1 MNYSKTPI
9 LWEDLQMAGS
19 ETSVQGSLFNKVAS
33 LTAWRP
39 LTVSK
44 EDWGTGIS
52 LWILWNLSENFFAEH
67 LETTSYLIFFLLF
80 ADQGSL
86 QPKIV
91 YLVEQ
96 CKIMRRNSQTCPIW
110 CSYENQGKTLLSTCG
125 YTCTNFSSGSKRK
138 KENWKTS

>member
-1 MNYSKTPI
+1 
-9 LWEDLQMAGS
+9 MAGS

-44 EDWGTGIS
+44 EDWGTSIS
-52 LWILWNLSENFFAEH
+52 LWILWNLSENSFAEH
-67 LETTSYLIFFLLF
+67 LATTSYLIFFLLF

-96 CKIMRRNSQTCPIW
+96 C
-110 CSYENQGKTLLSTCG
+110 
-125 YTCTNFSSGSKRK
+125 
-138 KENWKTS
+138 